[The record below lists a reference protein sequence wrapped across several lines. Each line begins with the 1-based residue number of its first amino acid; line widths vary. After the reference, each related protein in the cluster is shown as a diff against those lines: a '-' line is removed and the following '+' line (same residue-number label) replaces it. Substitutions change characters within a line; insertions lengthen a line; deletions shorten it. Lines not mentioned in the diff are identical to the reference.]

1 MIVRKPY
8 AGLAEEFTFTI
19 FERVRA
25 GLNMPSIFGAS
36 NASRDQVKNFEQLNE
51 YNKRVG
57 VEERVNLDHV
67 VHSLGAS
74 SSQNSFSWAKSQGLT
89 FDHLTFNGYG
99 AGPSYPMQSNSL
111 VNKLTLGRVEK
122 SYVDSATE
130 LFGKG
135 QVSYT
140 AAPADVV
147 ATGIG
152 LPWVAGRYGIGIG
165 NSDSTSEKKWYIP
178 IIDMVK
184 GDHTTIYTRD
194 ERAADFLLR
203 YGENLEEINSYH
215 QDRWGSFEPKTKT
228 IQFNNHK
235 VENQ

>member
-1 MIVRKPY
+1 
-8 AGLAEEFTFTI
+8 
-19 FERVRA
+19 
-25 GLNMPSIFGAS
+25 
-36 NASRDQVKNFEQLNE
+36 
-51 YNKRVG
+51 
-57 VEERVNLDHV
+57 
-67 VHSLGAS
+67 
-74 SSQNSFSWAKSQGLT
+74 
-89 FDHLTFNGYG
+89 
-99 AGPSYPMQSNSL
+99 MQSNSL

-122 SYVDSATE
+122 SYVDSAAE

-178 IIDMVK
+178 VWDALK
-184 GDHTTIYTRD
+184 DHTEAYIRD
-194 ERAADFLLR
+194 ERAAKFLIGNKDEFKKLKT
-203 YGENLEEINSYH
+203 YH
-215 QDRWGSFEPKTKT
+215 QEKWGSFEPKIKT

-235 VENQ
+235 EENQ

>member
-1 MIVRKPY
+1 
-8 AGLAEEFTFTI
+8 
-19 FERVRA
+19 
-25 GLNMPSIFGAS
+25 
-36 NASRDQVKNFEQLNE
+36 
-51 YNKRVG
+51 
-57 VEERVNLDHV
+57 
-67 VHSLGAS
+67 
-74 SSQNSFSWAKSQGLT
+74 
-89 FDHLTFNGYG
+89 
-99 AGPSYPMQSNSL
+99 MQSNSL

-122 SYVDSATE
+122 SYVDSAAE

-184 GDHTTIYTRD
+184 GDHTMIYARD
-194 ERAADFLLR
+194 ERAERFLL
-203 YGENLEEINSYH
+203 GNSENFKKLKDHH
-215 QDRWGSFEPKTKT
+215 QDRWGRFEPKTKT

-235 VENQ
+235 VEKLQ